1 MERWILDVKK
11 NLWKH
16 HWNCATKPSETKY
29 AMKAKKYVKKCHS
42 NRKKGCC
49 SYLAT
54 SYGWLLHSCRE
65 NVRNLKINSRVSIT
79 HDFYK
84 NLSRIFRRFISFP
97 KSRSETRSAI
107 RDFKEQ
113 TNCKIPQ
120 ALGAIDCTHIKIS
133 PVNEDKTDYFS
144 RKQCHTINTQA
155 VIGANLKILDL
166 ATEFPGST
174 HDARALRKTSVY
186 RKAEILSHPLR

>member
-1 MERWILDVKK
+1 M
-11 NLWKH
+11 
-16 HWNCATKPSETKY
+16 
-29 AMKAKKYVKKCHS
+29 
-42 NRKKGCC
+42 
-49 SYLAT
+49 
-54 SYGWLLHSCRE
+54 
-65 NVRNLKINSRVSIT
+65 SIT

-84 NLSRIFRRFISFP
+84 NSRISRRFISFP
-97 KSRSETRSAI
+97 KSRSETRSAV

-133 PVNEDKTDYFS
+133 PANEDKKDYFS
-144 RKQCHTINTQA
+144 RKQFHTINTQA

-166 ATEFPGST
+166 ATEFPDST

-186 RKAEILSHPLR
+186 RKAENSEILSHPLR